1 MLKVKVPQVHLGL
14 DTWKLRRGDQVTA
27 VKHLDQHAASVRPGT
42 VGIVF
47 ELADGTLGPLV
58 AWETGTICN
67 VYPGDVAYTVYVRPS
82 LAEVAEAALLD
93 DAGLVDSTCGCCA
106 AKRALVELLKGAN
119 IIE

>member
-27 VKHLDQHAASVRPGT
+27 VKQLDQHAASVRPGT

-58 AWETGTICN
+58 AWETGTACN
-67 VYPGDVAYTVYVRPS
+67 VYPGDVARTVYVRPS
-82 LAEVAEAALLD
+82 LAEVVEIALLD
-93 DAGLVDSTCGCCA
+93 DVGLVHSTCGCCSE
-106 AKRALVELLKGAN
+106 KRTLVERLKSAN
-119 IIE
+119 VIE